1 MKRYPLDALM
11 MKTLASSLLAVLVA
25 PAWSRDYFDPD
36 LLSIGSG
43 PVTTDLSDFETAGH
57 IPPGKYL
64 VTVHVNQ
71 VAQGEY
77 SIVFAPNRQGQT
89 EPEFTPLLLD
99 ALGVNT
105 GGLPQ
110 FKGLPEGKPIDSLP
124 ALIPDAFAQFNLQ
137 ELRLDLSIPQIAMK
151 PNAGGTVEPALWD
164 NGVPAMLLNYTLSGG
179 RNWQDSQIDSSSN
192 TQDNLFANLRG
203 GINWQNWRLR
213 SNVVYTYNRS
223 RFNGQASQQNHNT
236 HFSNLYLQ
244 TDIRAWRSE
253 LTLGESS
260 TGNDVFDSIPFRGV
274 RLNSNEQMRPLNQ
287 RGFAPML
294 TGIANSNARITVS
307 QNGNVIYQ
315 TYVAPGAFR
324 INDLNQTGLGGD
336 LTMTITES
344 DGTVRTQTI
353 ASSSLPVMLRP
364 DVAQYELTAG
374 RYDGGVTVTSRQA
387 TFVSGTLIYGLP
399 HNLTLYGGGLISRDY
414 FSAVSGVGLSL
425 GVLGALSADV
435 TASSARINPEGRKSG
450 SSYRVRYAKNMVTT
464 GTSVDL
470 TAYRYSTRNY
480 YSFADFNTTG
490 HQLSP
495 GQEPWALLRQRSA
508 FQIRISQQMGTYG
521 SLYLSGMRNDY
532 WGKNEINKS
541 LSAGYSNSVWGVNY
555 DVAYSISRIKGDSAW
570 PENRQV
576 SLNVQ
581 VPLRLFG
588 PASALSNSYA
598 NYQISHNN
606 NGEVQ
611 HRVGLSGSGLDD
623 RLSWNVGQSRS
634 SLPNSDASSTVSLGY
649 QGSKGAAN
657 MGYSHSSHYRSLN
670 MNGNGA
676 LVVHPQ
682 GVTLSQMLGD
692 SLAVVSAPGA
702 PGVKVMNGNVR
713 TDSRGYAVVPYL
725 ANYQSNSIGLD
736 PSTLPDDVDLTQST
750 VAVHPT
756 KGAVVMAKFA
766 PRIGLQALMTLNYG
780 DKPLPFGTIVRVER
794 EDGETHT
801 GIMGDAGQVYLSGLP
816 EQGTLTAKWGEAL
829 SQQCRARFDFSREKP
844 QAAKPAIRNLAV
856 NCDAMDTLAKR

>member
-1 MKRYPLDALM
+1 MKRNPLDKLM
-11 MKTLASSLLAVLVA
+11 MKTLASSLFAALLA
-25 PAWSRDYFDPD
+25 PAWGRDYFDPN

-43 PVTTDLSDFETAGH
+43 AVTTDLSDFETAGH
-57 IPPGKYL
+57 IPTGSYL
-64 VTVHVNQ
+64 VTVYVNQ
-71 VAQGEY
+71 VVQGEH
-77 SIVFAPNRQGQT
+77 SIVFAPGPQGQA
-89 EPEFTPLLLD
+89 EPELTPRLLD
-99 ALGVNT
+99 TLGVNT
-105 GGLPQ
+105 SGLPQ
-110 FKGLPEGKPIDSLP
+110 FAGLPADQPISSLP
-124 ALIPDAFAQFNLQ
+124 ALIPDAYARFDLQ
-137 ELRLDLSIPQIAMK
+137 QLRLDLSIPQIAMK
-151 PNAGGTVEPALWD
+151 PNAGGTVPPDMWD

-179 RNWQDSQIDSSSN
+179 RNWQDGQLDDSNS

-203 GINWQNWRLR
+203 GLNWQNWRLR
-213 SNVVYTYNRS
+213 SNAVYTYNRS
-223 RFNGQASQQNHNT
+223 RYNGQPSQQNHST

-244 TDIRAWRSE
+244 TDIQAWRSE

-260 TGNDVFDSIPFRGV
+260 TGNDVFDSIPFQGV
-274 RLNSNEQMRPLNQ
+274 MLNSNEQMRPLNQ
-287 RGFAPML
+287 RGFAPMIS
-294 TGIANSNARITVS
+294 GIANSNARITVS

-324 INDLNQTGLGGD
+324 INDLYQTGLGGD

-364 DVAQYELTAG
+364 DVAQYEITAG
-374 RYDGGVTVTSRQA
+374 RYDGGTTVSSRQA

-399 HNLTLYGGGLISRDY
+399 HNLTLYGGSLVSNDY
-414 FSAVSGVGLSL
+414 LSAVGGVGLSL
-425 GVLGALSADV
+425 GVFGALSADV
-435 TASSARINPEGRKSG
+435 TASSARIDPEGRKSG

-480 YSFADFNTTG
+480 YSFTDFNTTG

-521 SLYLSGMRNDY
+521 SLYLSGTRNDY
-532 WGKNEINKS
+532 WGKNEINNS
-541 LSAGYSNSVWGVNY
+541 LSAGYSNSIRGVNY
-555 DVAYSISRIKGDSAW
+555 DLAYSISRIQGDSSW

-588 PASALSNSYA
+588 RASALSNSYA
-598 NYQISHNN
+598 SYQISHNN
-606 NGEVQ
+606 SGEVQ
-611 HRVGLSGSGLDD
+611 QRVGLSGSGLDE

-634 SLPNSDASSTVSLGY
+634 SLPNSDASSTFNLGY
-649 QGSKGAAN
+649 QGSKGMAN
-657 MGYSHSSHYRSLN
+657 MGYGHSSHYRSLN
-670 MNGNGA
+670 LNGNGA
-676 LVVHPQ
+676 LVIHPQ
-682 GVTLSQMLGD
+682 GVTLSQILGD

-702 PGVKVMNGNVR
+702 PGVRVMNGNVR
-713 TDSRGYAVVPYL
+713 TDSWGYAVVPYL

-736 PSTLPDDVDLTQST
+736 PSTLPEDVDLTQST
-750 VAVHPT
+750 MTVYPT
-756 KGAVVMAKFA
+756 KGAVVIAKFA
-766 PRIGLQALMTLNYG
+766 PRIGLQALMTLDYQG
-780 DKPLPFGTIVRVER
+780 KPLPFGTIVRVDKG
-794 EDGETHT
+794 DGEINS

-829 SQQCRARFDFSREKP
+829 NQQCRARFDFGREKP
-844 QAAKPAIRNLAV
+844 DAVKPAIRTLAV
-856 NCDAMDTLAKR
+856 HCDAMDTPAKR